1 MSIYY
6 TYYIFYIDENSHV
19 DGHVTAKEK
28 KGNKKYKY
36 YFKLAYICNVEKRD
50 KTQLHIQYIRF
61 LNLAHNKA
69 KE

>member
-50 KTQLHIQYIRF
+50 KT
-61 LNLAHNKA
+61 
-69 KE
+69 